1 MSMIIA
7 QFGSFSQAQMIFLS
21 FITLTTLYAG
31 IKIQSLVAVISWSFL
46 AIALV
51 GVMEF
56 NLDMIYFWFMLMVT
70 AVAISIG
77 LGVRTFYAT
86 KI

>member
-1 MSMIIA
+1 MNVIM
-7 QFGSFSQAQMIFLS
+7 QFGTFSQAQMFFLS

-31 IKIQSLVAVISWSFL
+31 IRIKSLVAVASWTFL

-77 LGVRTFYAT
+77 LGVRTFYST
-86 KI
+86 RI